1 MRETVERRMA
11 SEGGLAQK
19 LAWPL
24 RVSRASAWK
33 FALLGLWLTGLADFL
48 TGSEIWFGPVYLLVI
63 GLAAWSL
70 GGLEAIAVG
79 LACLAITLA
88 ANGYEL
94 YPYSGI
100 AGAWN
105 IAVRIMAVLALIGL
119 LHTVRQLYARE
130 WRVSRTDLLTGA
142 LNRKAFFELTGN
154 RTSSRRWS
162 MLIYVDLDGFK
173 ALNDTSGH
181 AAGDQCLTRF
191 AEGVSKIIRTGDVFA
206 RLGGDEFAVYFDLK
220 DQAAAK
226 AVAVRMHRSM
236 NELMIA
242 DCASVQCSVGA
253 LILQPGPRS
262 IDDEV
267 RAADFLMYEAKDLG
281 ASLVAGTATQR
292 GAGLSIERH
301 WDLAPEV
308 QRNDPAAHE
317 PARPQ
322 PATHRISG
330 RDRQLVSVALSSP

>member
-1 MRETVERRMA
+1 MRDTVERRMA
-11 SEGGLAQK
+11 PEGGLAQR

-33 FALLGLWLTGLADFL
+33 LALLGVWLTGLADFL
-48 TGSEIWFGPVYLLVI
+48 TGSEIWFGPVYLLAI

-70 GGLEAIAVG
+70 GWLEAIAVG
-79 LACLAITLA
+79 LACLGITLA

-105 IAVRIMAVLALIGL
+105 ITVRVLAVLALIGL

-142 LNRKAFFELTGN
+142 FNRKAFFELTGN

-162 MLIYVDLDGFK
+162 MLVYVDLDGFK
-173 ALNDTSGH
+173 ALNDPSGH
-181 AAGDQCLTRF
+181 AAGDQCLARF
-191 AEGVSKIIRTGDVFA
+191 ADGVTKIIRTGDIFA
-206 RLGGDEFAVYFDLK
+206 RLGGDEFAIYLDLK

-226 AVAVRMHRSM
+226 AVVVRLHRSM
-236 NELMIA
+236 NDLMIA
-242 DCASVQCSVGA
+242 DCVSVRCSVGA

-262 IDDEV
+262 IDAEV
-267 RAADFLMYEAKDLG
+267 RTADFLMYEAKELG

-292 GAGLSIERH
+292 VAGLSIERH
-301 WDLAPEV
+301 WDLTPEV
-308 QRNDPAAHE
+308 QDDDLAAHE
-317 PARPQ
+317 HAQRQ
-322 PATHRISG
+322 PVTHRIS
-330 RDRQLVSVALSSP
+330 RRERQLVRVA